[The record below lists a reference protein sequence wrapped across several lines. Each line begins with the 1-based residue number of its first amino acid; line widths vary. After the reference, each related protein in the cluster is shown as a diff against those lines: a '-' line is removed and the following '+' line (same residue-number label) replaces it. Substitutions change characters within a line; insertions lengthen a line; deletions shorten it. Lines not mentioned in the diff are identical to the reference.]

1 MGWQDVYDCCQL
13 KNCIW
18 FWVKFWLFWNPWQN
32 SHWSHWGQDYTP
44 LNLLFTGYFPTVI
57 VFLMSEM
64 YLFFPNV
71 KSAVSIWIFLRN
83 LQTTTQVGVYAS
95 ETVQNFSL
103 IWSLNM
109 SKKIPSKITFVRFNT
124 ESSTKRSPFMP
135 LSQRGNAMW
144 QVNVKKYSLINKK

>member
-1 MGWQDVYDCCQL
+1 M
-13 KNCIW
+13 
-18 FWVKFWLFWNPWQN
+18 
-32 SHWSHWGQDYTP
+32 
-44 LNLLFTGYFPTVI
+44 
-57 VFLMSEM
+57 
-64 YLFFPNV
+64 

-124 ESSTKRSPFMP
+124 ESSKKRSPFMP